1 MTDLLDR
8 IGLKPNGEID
18 NGVFEIARRDYGLVA
33 VQAEAKAKDYYNV
46 ELGGCSVTEFVTD
59 FVVTDYDPLASLSDF
74 IKTVSRGSWL
84 SKLEVRKKS
93 KPPLNSVLP
102 ACCGVK
108 PQSQN
113 SNSSLL
119 HYNRV
124 SIGTGF
130 EICDLDMWTAKA
142 SQYDVDLE
150 KEAIA
155 DRMESLLEVEAM
167 LAIRGG
173 WGLKG
178 IVGNPEYPAVYMP
191 QPLSSMQMSGPAIY
205 RAILNVVMHTDTNNT
220 PPGGFTLA
228 LPAAA
233 YMALDM
239 PYSDVIPDTLR
250 SILLG
255 TCTCSIPGVRNGII
269 ANIVKMPHLAC
280 AAIGIGSGD
289 IGLLYAAEYLQWDL
303 SVPFQTIEP
312 DRCGLISIGALVA
325 HVGEVIQTRQ
335 GFAVKIFNV

>member
-1 MTDLLDR
+1 MTDLLDK
-8 IGLKPNGEID
+8 IGLKPNGEIGND
-18 NGVFEIARRDYGLVA
+18 VYQIARRDYNQVA
-33 VQAEAKAKDYYNV
+33 VQAAAKAKDYYNV
-46 ELGGCSVTEFVTD
+46 ELSDCSVTEFVNE
-59 FVVTDYDPLASLSDF
+59 FVVTDYDPLANLSDYF
-74 IKTVSRGSWL
+74 KTVNRGSWL
-84 SKLEVRKKS
+84 SKLEIRKKS
-93 KPPLNSVLP
+93 KPALNSVLP
-102 ACCGVK
+102 ICCGVK
-108 PQSQN
+108 PPNISG
-113 SNSSLL
+113 NSSLL

-150 KEAIA
+150 KEAIQ

-191 QPLSSMQMSGPAIY
+191 QPLSSMQMSGAAIY
-205 RAILNVVMHTDTNNT
+205 RAILNIVMHTDTNNT

-239 PYSDVIPDTLR
+239 PYSDVIPDTIR

-269 ANIVKMPHLAC
+269 SDIVKMPHLAC

-289 IGLLYAAEYLQWDL
+289 IGLLYASEYLQWDL
-303 SVPFQTIEP
+303 SVPYQTIEP